1 MSRGFK
7 GFGTIEMF
15 ILTLFA
21 GIGTFVLF
29 LIVTGI
35 ITDLAP

>member
-1 MSRGFK
+1 MSREFK

-15 ILTLFA
+15 ILMLFA

-35 ITDLAP
+35 ISGFAP